1 MLADH
6 LLRLLPMI
14 VSRCLIERGKECDP
28 MIKICHLLLIWR
40 KKQVTACQCHH
51 CHHILASW
59 KREAKKMMNIILLII
74 IIASWFPICHLP
86 SPWRASHSSC
96 VWGPERYLPRYFW
109 SRAISALGVILLIHA
124 DNCCSSDD
132 TFDLGAILG
141 LERDTFD
148 LGEIPIVAVNPSWEY
163 LGADQLEFLLGR
175 NSARCWNFGQFLDP
189 FLDNTCVYGWWY

>member
-1 MLADH
+1 MRPNDQK
-6 LLRLLPMI
+6 LP
-14 VSRCLIERGKECDP
+14 SAPDLK
-28 MIKICHLLLIWR
+28 
-40 KKQVTACQCHH
+40 KKQVTACQCHP
-51 CHHILASW
+51 CHHILTLW
-59 KREAKKMMNIILLII
+59 KREAKKMMSIILMII

-96 VWGPERYLPRYFW
+96 VWGPERYLARYFW

-189 FLDNTCVYGWWY
+189 FLDISSWMIINSAHSFNLK